1 MYVLMTVKMKGLMLH
16 VGIMEHV
23 KTNFAIA
30 ILNTV
35 VLTAQVINLL
45 IKKTLKCKHKKS
57 LQYDLFQCYSARL
70 QKQSN

>member
-35 VLTAQVINLL
+35 VLTAQVI
-45 IKKTLKCKHKKS
+45 
-57 LQYDLFQCYSARL
+57 Y
-70 QKQSN
+70 